1 MVLCIPCFRAHA
13 TICRAVGPSFTLPS
27 PTSPNKRT
35 PASAS
40 ERKSSSTI
48 PCSITGA
55 PAKTFT
61 PLGRSAANARCAVIA
76 IAFTPTTSFGRPGMC
91 TSPAEIIVVT
101 PPCRQLSIQ
110 PIWFWRGVQS
120 PATGCT
126 WLSISPGASVVP
138 LASMI
143 RVAPS
148 ASTSFSLPTA
158 VIFPSTA
165 ITVSA
170 SRIGFCRS
178 PLSSRPI
185 LRITSRACGLVWA
198 VSSFLLALAIRS
210 TSLQLE
216 NLPGSSLPAN
226 HVGRQCYKLPS
237 ATAAGGPGML
247 SRNIVFWEVDTQKD
261 FMLPGG
267 KLYVPGAERLLPN
280 IRRLTDAA
288 RHERIF
294 LVSHGCFHTKDDPE
308 FATFPP
314 HCVKGTAG
322 AGFVPEA
329 LTEKVVTV
337 PNEPTATLPAD
348 FSQYQQILLEKQ
360 TLDIFAS
367 QHAEELVE
375 RLGHEAE
382 FIVFG
387 VVTEFCVRF
396 AAKGLLER
404 GRSVSVVQDAIE
416 TLDSQDG
423 KRAVTELQALGAIFI
438 TTDQALTL
446 LNHPK

>member
-1 MVLCIPCFRAHA
+1 
-13 TICRAVGPSFTLPS
+13 
-27 PTSPNKRT
+27 
-35 PASAS
+35 
-40 ERKSSSTI
+40 
-48 PCSITGA
+48 
-55 PAKTFT
+55 
-61 PLGRSAANARCAVIA
+61 
-76 IAFTPTTSFGRPGMC
+76 
-91 TSPAEIIVVT
+91 
-101 PPCRQLSIQ
+101 
-110 PIWFWRGVQS
+110 
-120 PATGCT
+120 
-126 WLSISPGASVVP
+126 
-138 LASMI
+138 
-143 RVAPS
+143 
-148 ASTSFSLPTA
+148 
-158 VIFPSTA
+158 
-165 ITVSA
+165 
-170 SRIGFCRS
+170 
-178 PLSSRPI
+178 
-185 LRITSRACGLVWA
+185 
-198 VSSFLLALAIRS
+198 
-210 TSLQLE
+210 
-216 NLPGSSLPAN
+216 
-226 HVGRQCYKLPS
+226 
-237 ATAAGGPGML
+237 ML

-288 RHERIF
+288 RHERVF

-382 FIVFG
+382 FVVFG
-387 VVTEFCVRF
+387 VATEFCVRF

-416 TLDSQDG
+416 TLNSQDG
-423 KRAVTELQALGAIFI
+423 KRTAAELQALGAIFI